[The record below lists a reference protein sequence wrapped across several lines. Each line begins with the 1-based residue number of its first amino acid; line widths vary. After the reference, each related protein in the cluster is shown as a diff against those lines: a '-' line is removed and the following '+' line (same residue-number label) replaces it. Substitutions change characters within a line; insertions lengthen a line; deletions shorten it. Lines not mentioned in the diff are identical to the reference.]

1 MDNNLVSFIP
11 GPRQT
16 TSPLSDAADTQCQ
29 PQTSYA
35 ISAACRSYHDECDVD
50 DDVMNYD
57 SDDDD
62 PWSSLDDD
70 EDLLDHGLATS
81 AGGEG

>member
-1 MDNNLVSFIP
+1 
-11 GPRQT
+11 
-16 TSPLSDAADTQCQ
+16 
-29 PQTSYA
+29 
-35 ISAACRSYHDECDVD
+35 
-50 DDVMNYD
+50 MNYD